1 MNLLKKREIY
11 KLKHHINN
19 IFKKKK
25 KKKEKSSIFDI
36 PQYIKKPKANLRNS
50 LEKVFQ
56 TCLLIKVEDIKFPE
70 KKKKSN
76 NEILEKIYKIEQ
88 ITNILI
94 NKIYLLK
101 KNCNSEEY
109 KRIYYNIEK
118 MHKKEKSKLEKKEIV
133 EKFNL
138 LKEKIEEKKN
148 KVYFLNK
155 KPVKNYITYS
165 KKRTKTAKKEKTNL
179 NQPSNL
185 EYLYNIFNEET
196 EYKNYHSENDDES
209 LD

>member
-1 MNLLKKREIY
+1 
-11 KLKHHINN
+11 
-19 IFKKKK
+19 
-25 KKKEKSSIFDI
+25 
-36 PQYIKKPKANLRNS
+36 
-50 LEKVFQ
+50 
-56 TCLLIKVEDIKFPE
+56 
-70 KKKKSN
+70 
-76 NEILEKIYKIEQ
+76 
-88 ITNILI
+88 
-94 NKIYLLK
+94 
-101 KNCNSEEY
+101 
-109 KRIYYNIEK
+109 

-165 KKRTKTAKKEKTNL
+165 KKRAKTAKKEKTNL